1 MDFKNLFIFLED
13 LQQNNHKDWMDEN
26 RKRYK
31 TIREEYLDWLVNL
44 DIELAEIDP
53 DYYPTPRK
61 KILNRINNNLLFHP
75 NKPVYKDNFGAGLDK
90 RPNTSDFYIHLGLN
104 ESFLAGGFYRPKPDF
119 LKSIRDAIDYDGEV
133 LYNIMNKPDFKKTFG
148 GFIED
153 HALKTTP
160 KGFPKD
166 HRYIEILRQKSFAVM
181 HNLSEKQIYAVNFK
195 DHIKNVYLEMLPF
208 RRYMNKAV
216 TV

>member
-1 MDFKNLFIFLED
+1 MDFKKLFIFLED
-13 LQQNNHKDWMDEN
+13 LQQNNHKDWMHN
-26 RKRYK
+26 HRSRYK
-31 TIREEYLDWLVNL
+31 AIREEYLDWLVDL
-44 DIELAEIDP
+44 DMELAEIDP
-53 DYYPTPRK
+53 DYYTTPRK

-104 ESFLAGGFYRPKPDF
+104 ECFLAGGFYRPKPDF

-133 LYNIMNKPDFKKTFG
+133 LHGIMNKPSFKETFG

-153 HALKTTP
+153 SVLKTTP
-160 KGFPKD
+160 KGFSKD
-166 HRYIEILRQKSFAVM
+166 HKYIEILRQKSFAVM
-181 HNLSEKQIYAVNFK
+181 HYLTENQIHSANFK
-195 DHIKNVYLEMLPF
+195 THIKKVYLEMLPF
-208 RRYMNKAV
+208 RRYLNHAV